1 MRILVIHGPN
11 MNLLGKRDKSLYG
24 KHNLDEINQMI
35 QSKAKRLKMEVEIIQ
50 SNSEGEI
57 IDQLHKTLDG
67 DYDGVIINPGGYT
80 HYSIS
85 IRDAIEVLDIPVI
98 EVHLSNIYKREE
110 FRRNSV
116 IAPVCR
122 GQISGF
128 GLDSY
133 LLALEFFNSMS
144 ENN

>member
-11 MNLLGKRDKSLYG
+11 MNLLGKRDQSLYG